1 MYTLT
6 RKLSVV
12 CLTVVLSFLVYGCG
26 GSSKQALITDVS
38 TEMVTAGLTPDAGT
52 YNIQPGGTANAGD
65 VAFVCS
71 AEGSSC
77 EVTVADDGTV
87 TSAGGMATAM
97 DSTSA
102 AARLAALEAARLAGI
117 AQEAAERERDAA
129 LEAARL
135 AGIAQDTAEEA
146 ARLAGIAQDTAEEAA
161 RLAGIAQDT
170 AEGDRDDAEEA
181 ARLAGI
187 AKDDAEEAARL
198 AGIAQDTAE
207 GDRDDALEAARLAG
221 IAKDTAEGERDDALE
236 EARLANLRANPH
248 SVDTTTLDTNHNT
261 ITADTYQLD
270 PGGKMNVDD
279 ATFYCPAD
287 GLACEIKVADDGT
300 VTSAGGMATAQNS
313 MAAKTTIM
321 AIALSATDG
330 ALDTPATAPTAPLNT
345 IDNPI
350 GVERSPDGVTTI
362 TLSHAADVDA
372 GYTKAVDTGHEI
384 NGWMGQT
391 LQRDNGIA
399 ATDLEDAE
407 PATTMDKATIYTNIA
422 AAVAGT
428 WEITGAELPST
439 TSGEATHM
447 VFAIDPGQEDDAFE
461 EAFMGSYIRADST
474 RIHGTFTC
482 NTATGAPACTEVM
495 VPSMTN
501 ANGNLELLTQ
511 LATGWTFE
519 SDDNVKEGETPDAD
533 YLYFGYWL
541 SSPVET
547 SDTVA
552 GYQFAAYS
560 SGNLP
565 FTVLPA
571 LTALGV
577 ADALKATYEGGAAG
591 RYVTRDLDIVGGTV
605 DPNSPGSHG
614 RFTAKAEL
622 VAYFGTHADVDEVEV
637 TNSIG
642 GTITEF
648 KDGEKDLGFDVTLV
662 RTELIPNDDNI
673 GSSAT
678 TTATF
683 GNNDADGAGSWTA
696 TFYGAAA
703 DDDMDTREAPENKL
717 PSGVAGQFDVNSP
730 EGYTRVVGAY
740 AAEKK

>member
-1 MYTLT
+1 ML
-6 RKLSVV
+6 
-12 CLTVVLSFLVYGCG
+12 
-26 GSSKQALITDVS
+26 
-38 TEMVTAGLTPDAGT
+38 
-52 YNIQPGGTANAGD
+52 
-65 VAFVCS
+65 
-71 AEGSSC
+71 
-77 EVTVADDGTV
+77 
-87 TSAGGMATAM
+87 
-97 DSTSA
+97 
-102 AARLAALEAARLAGI
+102 
-117 AQEAAERERDAA
+117 
-129 LEAARL
+129 
-135 AGIAQDTAEEA
+135 
-146 ARLAGIAQDTAEEAA
+146 
-161 RLAGIAQDT
+161 
-170 AEGDRDDAEEA
+170 
-181 ARLAGI
+181 
-187 AKDDAEEAARL
+187 
-198 AGIAQDTAE
+198 
-207 GDRDDALEAARLAG
+207 
-221 IAKDTAEGERDDALE
+221 
-236 EARLANLRANPH
+236 
-248 SVDTTTLDTNHNT
+248 
-261 ITADTYQLD
+261 
-270 PGGKMNVDD
+270 
-279 ATFYCPAD
+279 
-287 GLACEIKVADDGT
+287 
-300 VTSAGGMATAQNS
+300 
-313 MAAKTTIM
+313 
-321 AIALSATDG
+321 
-330 ALDTPATAPTAPLNT
+330 
-345 IDNPI
+345 
-350 GVERSPDGVTTI
+350 
-362 TLSHAADVDA
+362 
-372 GYTKAVDTGHEI
+372 
-384 NGWMGQT
+384 
-391 LQRDNGIA
+391 
-399 ATDLEDAE
+399 
-407 PATTMDKATIYTNIA
+407 
-422 AAVAGT
+422 GT

-439 TSGEATHM
+439 TSDEATHM

-571 LTALGV
+571 LTALVV